1 MRFVAKFKL
10 LQRDWVSW
18 VPTFWLGIFFLIPFL
33 VVLKISLSQAT
44 IAMPPYLPIFEW
56 VQGTLLEI
64 RLDFANYL
72 FLVDDPLYGAA
83 YFESIRIAFIS
94 TIITLLIGY
103 PMAYV
108 IAAAEEPRRTLLLLL
123 VILPFWTSFLLRVY
137 AWIAIL
143 KTNGLLN
150 GLLQS
155 IGLIPEPLVILQT
168 DLAVYIGIAYT
179 YLPFMVLPLYAS
191 LSKLDRT
198 LIEAS
203 EDLGATPWISFLT
216 VTLPLTIP
224 GVIAGS
230 LLVFVPAIGE
240 FVIPALLGGNDT
252 LMIGKVLWNEFFA
265 NRDWPIASAV
275 AIIML
280 FVIVGPL
287 MWLNRINSKTEE
299 AAS

>member
-1 MRFVAKFKL
+1 MRLSAKFKS

-18 VPTFWLGIFFLIPFL
+18 VPTLWLGIFFFIPFL

-44 IAMPPYLPIFEW
+44 IAIPPYLPSFQW
-56 VQGTLLEI
+56 VEGTLLEI
-64 RLDFANYL
+64 RLDFSNYL
-72 FLVDDPLYGAA
+72 FLIDDPLYGVA

-94 TIITLLIGY
+94 TIITLIIGY

-108 IAAAEEPRRTLLLLL
+108 IATAKEPRRTLLLLL

-150 GLLQS
+150 GLLMS
-155 IGLIPEPLVILQT
+155 IGLISEPLVILQT

-198 LIEAS
+198 LLEAS
-203 EDLGATPWISFLT
+203 EDLGATPWISFVT

>member
-1 MRFVAKFKL
+1 MRLSAKFKS

-18 VPTFWLGIFFLIPFL
+18 IPTLWLGIFFFIPFL
-33 VVLKISLSQAT
+33 VVLKISFSQAT
-44 IAMPPYLPIFEW
+44 IAMPPYLPSFQW
-56 VQGTLLEI
+56 VEGTLLEI
-64 RLDFANYL
+64 RLDFSNYL
-72 FLVDDPLYGAA
+72 FLIDDSLYGAA
-83 YFESIRIAFIS
+83 YFESIRIAFVS
-94 TIITLLIGY
+94 TIITLIIGY

-108 IAAAEEPRRTLLLLL
+108 IATAKEPRRTLLLLL

-150 GLLQS
+150 GLLIS
-155 IGLIPEPLVILQT
+155 IGLISEPLVILQT

-198 LIEAS
+198 LLEAS
-203 EDLGATPWISFLT
+203 EDLGATPWISFVT